1 MRETR
6 RSGNYP
12 CQTILQTLKFQDGI
26 DSNIVI
32 KGITIV
38 KSTAN
43 ENNCNSFGDSK
54 RHLPAN
60 TTRVTNVIKATTI
73 PLIIITVLQSICVK
87 FKLLSETEV
96 TPICQQ
102 TNCWPLRVGMCI
114 AVFKDSYNTPG
125 GGRGCTAIPK
135 RWGCAARAPWS
146 TWREREI
153 KKCRVTKRELLNNLS
168 NIYKCKVI
176 GAQREKI
183 KKFLRTERE
192 NGQKQGH
199 LRGIYMYT
207 SA

>member
-114 AVFKDSYNTPG
+114 AVFKDTYNTPG
-125 GGRGCTAIPK
+125 GGGGGVLPYQSGGGVPPELHGAH
-135 RWGCAARAPWS
+135 G
-146 TWREREI
+146 ERE
-153 KKCRVTKRELLNNLS
+153 KSRNVGS
-168 NIYKCKVI
+168 P
-176 GAQREKI
+176 
-183 KKFLRTERE
+183 RE
-192 NGQKQGH
+192 N
-199 LRGIYMYT
+199 Y
-207 SA
+207 